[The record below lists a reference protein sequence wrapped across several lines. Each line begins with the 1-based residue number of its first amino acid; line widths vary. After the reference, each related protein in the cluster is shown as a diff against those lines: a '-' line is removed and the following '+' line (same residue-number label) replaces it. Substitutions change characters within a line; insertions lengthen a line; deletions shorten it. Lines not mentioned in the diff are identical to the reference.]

1 MDFLSNENKFLLW
14 SVLQESN
21 VFQNIPNEKF
31 EDIRKI
37 FDSSLTAFS
46 QSNQGSD
53 EIVSM
58 NKEIIPI
65 LLSKVHTIA
74 NSSRNKL
81 EVIYTANSDNSS
93 NNNYRVEDI
102 HKQREEEFNNK
113 MQEQENN
120 MNELLQPKKPKE
132 VSFADTKDDKP
143 IGGEMDMMIQ
153 NMLTSRERQ
162 LETISSNSQDNIT
175 NAKKWIQSSNVN
187 VHEDNHKTDDNNK
200 PLTEIVLEPKDNIYA
215 SERSLMSKFKKKD
228 PVMDELKELK
238 QNQTKLFSL
247 VEKILSILET
257 TLLVSNNESNAESN
271 NESNDEN

>member
-46 QSNQGSD
+46 QSNQGSE

-113 MQEQENN
+113 MQEQQNN